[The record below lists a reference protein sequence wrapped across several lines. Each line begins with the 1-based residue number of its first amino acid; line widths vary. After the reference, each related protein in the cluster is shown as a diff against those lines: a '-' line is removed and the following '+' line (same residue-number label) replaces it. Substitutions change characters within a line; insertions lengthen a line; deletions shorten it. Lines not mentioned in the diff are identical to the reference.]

1 MLRLTRS
8 VYRFRVAWLILWALV
23 TVVSALAIQGA
34 FGERLTDLLAN
45 RFDLPASESNTAREI
60 LQQRFGERDDA
71 VFLIVLR
78 GPRAETEAPRTIA
91 RAGRALPQ
99 STTSRPETI
108 GDHVV
113 LGRVTTTL
121 SPDRAERYL
130 APMRRAIGHPA
141 GADPLVTGTIPLNRD
156 LTPTFNHDLLIGE
169 LVALPAAAIVLLF
182 IFGTLSAALV
192 PIVLGLVTVPST
204 LGAIWLAA
212 HEVTMAIYVQNLVSI
227 IGIAI
232 AIDYSLIVVYRFREE
247 LHRDRDVEVALL
259 ETMRT
264 AGHAVFFSGVTVA
277 IGLALLLLMPVPFIQ
292 SIGVGGVLIPI
303 VSIAAALTLLP
314 ALLGVLGHRIDR
326 LRVLP
331 QGMLER
337 REDPERGIWA
347 RLARLIMR
355 RPLPIALAAG
365 ALLLAAA
372 IPVPELSL
380 SLGATTNLPGSS
392 DAVRGSELLARTLGR
407 GATSPIN
414 VVVDRGAPA
423 SVARLARGLA
433 RDPAV
438 AAVQPPTSDPSGR
451 YQRITVISRYDYG
464 TDRAKQLVHRIR
476 DREIAAAGLA
486 RRRVV
491 VGGAPAAGVDLIDR
505 AYGAFPWLVLGV
517 LAITYLVLLRAFRSL
532 LLPLKAVI
540 LNVLSIVATYGALVA
555 TFRWGLGRAIGLPQA
570 DQVEFWIPIFLF
582 AMLFGLSMDYEVFLL
597 SRMREIYDETGDN
610 DTAIALGLE
619 KTGRIITAAA
629 AIMVAAFIGFVLG
642 SLLGLRQCG
651 WGLAVAV
658 AVDATII
665 RVLLVPSLMKLLG
678 DGNWYLPRWVA
689 RLLRVPAAP

>member
-1 MLRLTRS
+1 MRGPQAQVAASALVARAKAALPES
-8 VYRFRVAWLILWALV
+8 KASAAQPVGDGILVARVATRLPPDQAEPYLAPLRAAIGHAPGVEALV
-23 TVVSALAIQGA
+23 TGP
-34 FGERLTDLLAN
+34 
-45 RFDLPASESNTAREI
+45 PA
-60 LQQRFGERDDA
+60 
-71 VFLIVLR
+71 
-78 GPRAETEAPRTIA
+78 
-91 RAGRALPQ
+91 
-99 STTSRPETI
+99 
-108 GDHVV
+108 
-113 LGRVTTTL
+113 
-121 SPDRAERYL
+121 
-130 APMRRAIGHPA
+130 
-141 GADPLVTGTIPLNRD
+141 LNRD

-169 LVALPAAAIVLLF
+169 LVALPAAALVLLF

-192 PIVLGLVTVPST
+192 PIVLGLVTVPTT
-204 LGAIWLAA
+204 LGAIWLVA

-247 LHRDRDVEVALL
+247 LNRLGQVELALA

-264 AGHAVFFSGVTVA
+264 AGQAVFFSGVTVA

-292 SIGVGGVLIPI
+292 SIGVGGVMIPI
-303 VSIAAALTLLP
+303 ISIAAALTLLP
-314 ALLGVLGHRIDR
+314 AVLGVLGHRIDR

-331 QGMLER
+331 SSLLAR
-337 REDPERGIWA
+337 REDPEQGIWA

-355 RPLPIALAAG
+355 RPLPIALATG
-365 ALLLAAA
+365 GLLLVAAL
-372 IPVPELSL
+372 PVPQLSL
-380 SLGATTNLPGSS
+380 SLGSTENLPGTS
-392 DAVRGSELLARTLGR
+392 DAVRGAELLARELGK

-414 VVVDRGAPA
+414 VIVDRG
-423 SVARLARGLA
+423 SRGGIARLATGLA
-433 RDPAV
+433 RDPGV
-438 AAVQPPTSDPSGR
+438 ALVQPPVADPSGR
-451 YQRITVISRYDYG
+451 YERITVISRDDYG

-476 DREIAAAGLA
+476 DQEIEAAGLQ
-486 RRRVV
+486 RDRVY
-491 VGGAPAAGVDLIDR
+491 VGGAPAAGVDLIAR

-517 LAITYLVLLRAFRSL
+517 LGITYLVLLRAFRSL

-540 LNVLSIVATYGALVA
+540 LNALSIVATYGILVA
-555 TFRWGLGRAIGLPQA
+555 TFRWGLGQAIGLPQA

-610 DTAIALGLE
+610 DTAVALGLE

-642 SLLGLRQCG
+642 SLLGLRQFG

-665 RVLLVPSLMKLLG
+665 RVLLVPSMMKLMG
-678 DGNWYLPRWVA
+678 DWNWYLPAWVA
-689 RLLRVPAAP
+689 RLLRVPPVGWGQTPPHD

>member
-1 MLRLTRS
+1 MRGPQAKAAASALVARAQAALPES
-8 VYRFRVAWLILWALV
+8 KASAAEPIGDGILVARVA
-23 TVVSALAIQGA
+23 TS
-34 FGERLTDLLAN
+34 
-45 RFDLPASESNTAREI
+45 LP
-60 LQQRFGERDDA
+60 
-71 VFLIVLR
+71 
-78 GPRAETEAPRTIA
+78 
-91 RAGRALPQ
+91 
-99 STTSRPETI
+99 
-108 GDHVV
+108 
-113 LGRVTTTL
+113 
-121 SPDRAERYL
+121 PDRAEPYL
-130 APMRRAIGHPA
+130 APLRAAIGHAPGVEA
-141 GADPLVTGTIPLNRD
+141 LVTGTPALNRD

-169 LVALPAAAIVLLF
+169 LVALPAAALVLLF

-192 PIVLGLVTVPST
+192 PIVLGLVTVPTT
-204 LGAIWLAA
+204 LGAIWLVA

-247 LHRDRDVEVALL
+247 LSRLGQVELALA

-264 AGHAVFFSGVTVA
+264 AGQAVFFSGVTVA

-292 SIGVGGVLIPI
+292 SIGVGGVMIPI
-303 VSIAAALTLLP
+303 ISIAAALTLLP

-331 QGMLER
+331 SSLLAR
-337 REDPERGIWA
+337 REDPEQGIWA

-355 RPLPIALAAG
+355 RPLPIALATG
-365 ALLLAAA
+365 GLLLVAAL
-372 IPVPELSL
+372 PVPQLSL
-380 SLGATTNLPGSS
+380 SLGSTENLPGRS
-392 DAVRGSELLARTLGR
+392 DAVRGAELLARELGK

-414 VVVDRGAPA
+414 VIVDRG
-423 SVARLARGLA
+423 SRGGIARLATGLA
-433 RDPAV
+433 RDPGV
-438 AAVQPPTSDPSGR
+438 ALVQPPVADPSGR
-451 YQRITVISRYDYG
+451 YERITVISRYDYG

-476 DREIAAAGLA
+476 DREIEAAGLP
-486 RRRVV
+486 RDRVY
-491 VGGAPAAGVDLIDR
+491 VGGAPAAGVDLIAR

-517 LAITYLVLLRAFRSL
+517 LGITYLVLLRAFRSL

-540 LNVLSIVATYGALVA
+540 LNALSIVATYGILVA
-555 TFRWGLGRAIGLPQA
+555 TFRWGLGQAIGLPQA

-610 DTAIALGLE
+610 DTAVALGLE

-642 SLLGLRQCG
+642 SLLGLRQFG

-665 RVLLVPSLMKLLG
+665 RVLLVPSLMKLMG
-678 DGNWYLPRWVA
+678 DWNWYLPAWVA
-689 RLLRVPAAP
+689 RLLRVPPVG